1 MWKDFFP
8 QDSYKDFNF
17 KLKYNGKPFFIM
29 SDKAFIDL
37 FQGFIFFFF
46 FFLKKEREELFFIS
60 PGNRSQISANKF
72 EILSIPYCVVRIF
85 FRVNDYGYLSFIFL
99 KKKSWFP
106 EKSHSLLKKNSV
118 TKYWKFFKI
127 FFEADLSC
135 FKDTLKACFC

>member
-17 KLKYNGKPFFIM
+17 KLKYNGKPFFYNVRQSFHRSFSGIH
-29 SDKAFIDL
+29 
-37 FQGFIFFFF
+37 FFFF
-46 FFLKKEREELFFIS
+46 FFKKEREELFFIS
-60 PGNRSQISANKF
+60 LGNWSQISANKF